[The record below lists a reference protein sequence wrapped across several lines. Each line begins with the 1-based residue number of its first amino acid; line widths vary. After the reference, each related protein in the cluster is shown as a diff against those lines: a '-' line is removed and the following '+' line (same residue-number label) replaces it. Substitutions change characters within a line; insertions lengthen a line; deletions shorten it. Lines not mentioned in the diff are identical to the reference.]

1 MKTLTIVTGLF
12 IVTLIAITGL
22 TVIPNEK
29 DKISAEDIKYDIEV
43 EVNGLH
49 CSMCEANCR
58 RSLEQLDQVE
68 KADVKLDEGLA
79 FIKLK
84 ADQTVTKEQII
95 EAIEDAGY
103 EAGEFKKFPED
114 DQTRQE

>member
-1 MKTLTIVTGLF
+1 MKTLTIMTLLF
-12 IVTLIAITGL
+12 IVTLLAITGL
-22 TVIPNEK
+22 AVIPNEK
-29 DKISAEDIKYDIEV
+29 DKISAEDIEYDIEV

-49 CSMCEANCR
+49 CSMCEANCM

-68 KADVKLDEGLA
+68 KANVKLDEGLA

-95 EAIEDAGY
+95 EAIEDAGC
-103 EAGEFKKFPED
+103 EAGKFNKFPGN
-114 DQTRQE
+114 DQAGQE